1 MNGGTPPTPR
11 YVKLTGTMS
20 TWTRPLLIAL
30 SVLAAS
36 PAAAQTFE
44 IVGTR
49 AAGMGGAFVAVAD
62 DASATYWNPGGLAL
76 GRMFSAVFD
85 RKVADQK
92 AGTLDDPS
100 GHDTGS
106 LISLGMPALG
116 FAYYQ
121 LRTTAV
127 TPAGTMLARFP
138 QGGETPVRMV
148 RLDKLTAHHTG
159 VTLVQSLVQGVA
171 IGTTLKIVHGDVATA
186 IVPDGNREERLD
198 DAADLST
205 EGTDK
210 FDADIG
216 IMAGGGHVKMGLT
229 VRNLTEPSF
238 TITGTSDRL
247 RLHRQARAGIAVSF
261 AEGWAAAADF
271 DLTKNGPDD
280 KQVRSFAAG
289 TEGRLAEKI
298 FVRSGFHLSTTGKA
312 RPSVSA
318 GGSYAVLSAIWIDGQ
333 ATWGSD
339 NADRGWGVAAR
350 VVY

>member
-1 MNGGTPPTPR
+1 
-11 YVKLTGTMS
+11 MS
-20 TWTRPLLIAL
+20 TWTRQLLIAV
-30 SVLAAS
+30 SFLATAS

-44 IVGTR
+44 VVGTR
-49 AAGMGGAFVAVAD
+49 ASGMGGAFVAVAD

-76 GRMFSAVFD
+76 GHMFSATVD

-100 GHDTGS
+100 RHDTGS
-106 LISLGMPALG
+106 LIALAMPALG

-121 LRTTAV
+121 LRTTSV

-148 RLDKLTAHHTG
+148 RLDKLTTHHTG

-186 IVPDGNREERLD
+186 LVPEGDRDERLD
-198 DAADLST
+198 DAAGLST

-216 IMAGGGHVKMGLT
+216 VMAGGGHVKMGLT
-229 VRNLTEPSF
+229 FRNVTEPSF
-238 TITGTSDRL
+238 TITGSSDRL
-247 RLHRQARAGIAVSF
+247 RLNRQVRAGVAVSV
-261 AEGWAAAADF
+261 AEGWAVAGDF
-271 DLTKNGPDD
+271 DLTKNGPPD
-280 KQVRSFAAG
+280 KEVRNVAAG
-289 TEGRLAEKI
+289 TEGYLTKKVA
-298 FVRSGFHLSTTGKA
+298 VRGGFHVSTTGKA

-333 ATWGSD
+333 ASWGSD
-339 NADRGWGVAAR
+339 NADRGWGIAAR
-350 VVY
+350 VIY

>member
-1 MNGGTPPTPR
+1 
-11 YVKLTGTMS
+11 MS
-20 TWTRPLLIAL
+20 TWIRPLLIAL
-30 SVLAAS
+30 PFLATVS
-36 PAAAQTFE
+36 PATAQTFE
-44 IVGTR
+44 ILGTR

-85 RKVADQK
+85 RNVADQK

-100 GHDTGS
+100 RHQTGS
-106 LISLGMPALG
+106 LIALGMPAFG
-116 FAYYQ
+116 FAHYQ
-121 LRTTAV
+121 LRTTSV
-127 TPAGTMLARFP
+127 TPAGTMLAGFP
-138 QGGETPVRMV
+138 QGGQTPVRMV
-148 RLDKLTAHHTG
+148 RLDKLTAYHTG

-171 IGTTLKIVHGDVATA
+171 IGTTLKVVHGDVATTM
-186 IVPDGNREERLD
+186 VPDGNRNERLD
-198 DAADLST
+198 DAANLST

-216 IMAGGGHVKMGLT
+216 IMAGGGHLKMGLT

-247 RLHRQARAGIAVSF
+247 RLRRQARAGVAVSF

-271 DLTKNGPDD
+271 DLTRNGPADN
-280 KQVRSFAAG
+280 QFRSFAVG
-289 TEGRLAEKI
+289 TEGHLMKKVM
-298 FVRSGFHLSTTGKA
+298 VRSGFHLSTTGKA